1 MRTYAR
7 WLSLAALAVMALA
20 ALPSRAA
27 AQIFALDPGSGSLP
41 GIPATAAD
49 FLTPTF
55 PAPAVGP
62 LPPPSVGLTSAQ
74 LGLIAGDVI
83 DAITLADDAP
93 LGPPTTIYFNVSRGS
108 TGAFAGPF
116 PPDVFREVAAVPVGT
131 QPEAASDIFSTNDPT
146 CGVGLG
152 LNTQVLDG
160 NGFLLGP
167 PACYTGKGTGL
178 TELLALPGPPLND
191 AMADFDWGSV
201 GRARLFTV
209 YFSLAPGSPS
219 LTPGANPARAL
230 GGEPG
235 DIFGTFVGPPGPFH
249 FLAIPASGSGL
260 VSGGPGCAPPVCDD
274 VDALAG
280 FASPIVSL
288 SPGSPS
294 LVAIPATPGDLLNL
308 FTGPPLTIALP
319 AAALGLTPADD
330 VKGLELVTNPCPIP
344 PPPDVPDNDGVGGC
358 DNCPALF
365 NPGQEDSDGDLIGD
379 LCDPCT
385 DTDGDGFGNPGFPNF
400 CPTDLCPF
408 NPGPNGDLDGDGVG
422 DICDNC
428 PTVANTD
435 QNDSPDFDGVG
446 QACDKCPNDPDFTNA
461 DGDGDGIGDVCDIC
475 TGGVGTTK
483 AQFKLN
489 KLLSG
494 PGTQQLQAQ
503 GKMSFLGLTLPI
515 PPLDVLN
522 QGMRLQVV
530 DIGAGSTVIFDH
542 YIPGGPVPNVCGP
555 KDGWKTN
562 GPLTSQ
568 KYGNKTTSI
577 PAACVPGSDL
587 GINQAQAQDKT
598 AKSKG
603 GTFKVKGKNGTYGP
617 AVGPFRITVVLGG
630 AAESAGGQCA
640 HHTFASC
647 TVTGGGKGIKCKQ
660 P

>member
-1 MRTYAR
+1 M
-7 WLSLAALAVMALA
+7 
-20 ALPSRAA
+20 
-27 AQIFALDPGSGSLP
+27 
-41 GIPATAAD
+41 
-49 FLTPTF
+49 
-55 PAPAVGP
+55 
-62 LPPPSVGLTSAQ
+62 
-74 LGLIAGDVI
+74 
-83 DAITLADDAP
+83 
-93 LGPPTTIYFNVSRGS
+93 
-108 TGAFAGPF
+108 
-116 PPDVFREVAAVPVGT
+116 PVGT

-542 YIPGGPVPNVCGP
+542 LHPRRPGTERLRAQGRLEDERSAHQPEVRQQDHVDSCGLRPRLRPRHQSSAGAGQDGEEQGRHLQGEGQERDVRSRGRPVPHHRRARRRGRERRRSVRASHLRQLHR
-555 KDGWKTN
+555 DGRRQ
-562 GPLTSQ
+562 GHQ
-568 KYGNKTTSI
+568 
-577 PAACVPGSDL
+577 V
-587 GINQAQAQDKT
+587 QA
-598 AKSKG
+598 
-603 GTFKVKGKNGTYGP
+603 
-617 AVGPFRITVVLGG
+617 AVGR
-630 AAESAGGQCA
+630 
-640 HHTFASC
+640 
-647 TVTGGGKGIKCKQ
+647 
-660 P
+660 